1 MSKRPS
7 VGGTPKGNTLFN
19 YFNKSPATS
28 AKKIPK
34 TEESPRESSKKIPKT
49 EESPRESSKKSS
61 KTEDS
66 PQKSSKKIPKP
77 EESSQNGTKIKTE
90 EDSTETKPIK
100 RQLEVDFSDS
110 DQEEIVVQ
118 KKKRSKVSR
127 IVSDDEEDD
136 NHNDSSHKNGHKTIE
151 PKEEMDVDDEKP
163 TVLMEKLKNLQDEPS
178 RKTKKD
184 QVKLDEIV
192 NTGSTLDEPV
202 VWLHNKLEFLKPDK
216 IKDKKG
222 RRPDHPDYNPGTLFV
237 PESFLNSQTPGMR
250 QWWVLKQDNYDCVL
264 FFKVG
269 KFYEFYHMD
278 ADVTINELGFS
289 YMRGEFAHS
298 GAPEGTYDKMATTLI
313 ERGYKVARI
322 EQTETPD
329 MMTERCKKQGKT
341 TKFDKVVK
349 REICQISNRGTQIY
363 GSHYCQI
370 TPNYQP
376 NYMLSVVEKNEGPTS
391 KYGICF
397 TDTSI
402 GDFYMG
408 EFEDDKSC
416 SRFLT
421 LVSHHFPVLIVS
433 EKQTLSSRT
442 QQIYRTVLSGVLKEY
457 LPSGSQS
464 WTAEKTLK
472 HLGETLYTKS
482 GKDWPILIKS
492 MQDEGDHLGLTPNE
506 YYKLALKAL
515 GGCIN
520 YLKRCHLEE
529 KIMPMARYHLYVPPD
544 MINKSIENAKAPK
557 SNAKQSQMK
566 NHMVLDSITLSNLRI
581 TGEEHSLCST
591 LDQCCTKFGKRL
603 LHNWVCS
610 PSCNI
615 EIIRERQNAISD
627 LMSTDEVLK
636 EARALLAT
644 LPDFERY
651 LAQMHMFGNKLV
663 AEKHPDGRAIFFDEK
678 IYNKKKIQ
686 NFINIL
692 KGFEA
697 VQQIPEMFKNCES
710 SLIKRLS
717 QMEPDG
723 CFPDLKK
730 VLKFFKKAFDHE
742 EALKTGVI
750 APEKNVDAEFDNIES
765 RIDEINKKLQEYLV
779 KQEKY
784 FGCRLSYFGS
794 DKKRFQL
801 EVPESHARK
810 AGKDYFLEGQKKG
823 TKPCRR
829 FHTDETKS
837 FLKQMQQ
844 AEDDRNNVLRDLSRR
859 VFEKFSNHY
868 DLWKQCLDNVS
879 TLDVLCSLA
888 EYARCQ
894 NFICVPELVED
905 ADTPFIEI
913 DEGYHPCVAS
923 ESYIPNGIVLGASGN
938 APLSLLTGP
947 NMGGKSTL
955 MRQIGLLVVMAQIG
969 CHVPAQSCKLSLVD
983 RIFTRLGAQDDIL
996 SGHSTFLVELNETS
1010 LILKHATVNS
1020 LVLLDELGRGTATYD
1035 GTAIAASVV
1044 NFLANL
1050 KCRTLFST
1058 HYHNLIDFFHQD
1070 DRVVLGHMAC
1080 MVENEDTEDPT
1091 QETVVFLYKYTSGA
1105 CPKSYGF
1112 NAAKLAGMSHSII
1125 KRAFELSKKVEAI
1138 ALRRKIASKVMA
1150 GADTSSIKNLIV
1162 QLNTCKVH

>member
-1 MSKRPS
+1 MSKRNS
-7 VGGTPKGNTLFN
+7 LGGTPKSGGNTLFN
-19 YFNKSPATS
+19 YFAKSPATS
-28 AKKIPK
+28 AKKP
-34 TEESPRESSKKIPKT
+34 T
-49 EESPRESSKKSS
+49 
-61 KTEDS
+61 
-66 PQKSSKKIPKP
+66 KP
-77 EESSQNGTKIKTE
+77 ETEIKEPSQNGTKKIKE
-90 EDSTETKPIK
+90 ESPKPETTKPTK
-100 RQLEVDFSDS
+100 RQLDTYFSDS
-110 DQEEIVVQ
+110 DQEEIIVQ
-118 KKKRSKVSR
+118 KKKRSKISC
-127 IVSDDEEDD
+127 IVDSDDSESENTSD
-136 NHNDSSHKNGHKTIE
+136 NIPPVKE
-151 PKEEMDVDDEKP
+151 VKEEMEVDVNDNDEDDKP
-163 TVLMEKLKNLQDEPS
+163 PTELMEKLKNLQDDEPKS
-178 RKTKKD
+178 KKE
-184 QVKLDEIV
+184 QKKLEEIV
-192 NTGSTLDEPV
+192 NSGSNLDEPV

-222 RRPDHPDYNPGTLFV
+222 RRPDHPDYDPGTLLV

-278 ADVTINELGFS
+278 ADITIKELGFT
-289 YMRGEFAHS
+289 YMKGEFAHS
-298 GAPEGTYDKMATTLI
+298 GAPEGTYAKMAQTLI
-313 ERGYKVARI
+313 ERGYKVARV

-341 TKFDKVVK
+341 TKYDKVVK
-349 REICQISNRGTQIY
+349 REICQISNRGTQIF

-376 NYMLSVVEKNEGPTS
+376 NFMLSIVEKNEGTTS
-391 KYGICF
+391 KYGVCF

-402 GDFYMG
+402 GDFYVG

-421 LVSHHFPVLIVS
+421 LISHHFPVLIIS
-433 EKQTLSSRT
+433 EKQSLSSRT
-442 QQIYRTVLSGVLKEY
+442 QQIYRTILGGVLKDY
-457 LPSGSQS
+457 LPSGNQS

-472 HLGETLYTKS
+472 HLGERYYTKS
-482 GKDWPILIKS
+482 GKEWPALIKS
-492 MQDEGDHLGLTPNE
+492 MQDEGDHLGLTPHAC
-506 YYKLALKAL
+506 YTLALKAL

-520 YLKRCHLEE
+520 YLNRCLLEE
-529 KIMPMARYHLYVPPD
+529 KVMPSAHFHLYVPPD
-544 MINKSIENAKAPK
+544 MLDQLIENKSSAPK
-557 SNAKQSQMK
+557 SEAKRNQMN

-581 TGEEHSLCST
+581 TGEEHSLYST

-603 LHNWVCS
+603 LHYWVCS

-615 EIIRERQNAISD
+615 DVIRERQNAISD
-627 LMSTDEVLK
+627 LMANDEVLK
-636 EARALLAT
+636 EARGLLAP

-651 LAQMHMFGNKLV
+651 LAQINLFGNKLV

-678 IYNKKKIQ
+678 MYNKKKIQ
-686 NFINIL
+686 NFIDIL
-692 KGFEA
+692 KGFEV
-697 VQQIPEMFKNCES
+697 VQQIPEIFKNCES

-717 QMEPDG
+717 QLQPDG
-723 CFPDLKK
+723 CFPELKK

-750 APEKNVDAEFDNIES
+750 APEKNVDAEFDNTEARIE
-765 RIDEINKKLQEYLV
+765 EINKKLQEYLV

-784 FGCRLSYFGS
+784 FGCRITYFGS

-810 AGKDYFLEGQKKG
+810 AGSDYFLEGQKKG
-823 TKPCRR
+823 AKPCRR
-829 FHTDETKS
+829 YHTNETRNL
-837 FLKQMQQ
+837 LKQMQQ

-868 DLWKQCLDNVS
+868 DLWKQCVDNLA

-888 EYARCQ
+888 EYARNQ
-894 NFICVPELVED
+894 NFICVPEFDCD
-905 ADTPFIEI
+905 AETPFIEI
-913 DEGYHPCVAS
+913 EEGYHPCVAA
-923 ESYIPNGIVLGASGN
+923 ETYIPNGIALGSSGN

-955 MRQIGLLVVMAQIG
+955 MRQVGLLVVMAQIG
-969 CHVPAQSCKLSLVD
+969 CHVPANSCKLSLVD

-1044 NFLANL
+1044 HFLANL

-1070 DRVVLGHMAC
+1070 SRVVLGHMAC

-1125 KRAFELSKKVEAI
+1125 KRAYELSKKVEAI
-1138 ALRRKIASKVMA
+1138 ALKRKIASKVMA
-1150 GADTSSIKNLIV
+1150 GADTSSIKNLIM